1 MKNAITDL
9 ESITQ
14 ALNLSGPIES
24 YLWDELTDGNY
35 WDSIDSIASQ
45 LESASCSAGS
55 WNDLIYTRDILDKLS
70 DSDWLNAIEQA
81 VEDYGD
87 ATGESPDFTYTHV
100 SGVAVNGPFSLSSVV
115 TFAVD
120 WVASELAHKLRSLDS
135 VWLVTAAADSL
146 DPSPEVIALATESEA
161 LDWVSEAV
169 QARVEHMVSHSPH
182 SVSDT
187 DLWDFEEQ
195 EYALFTI
202 EEESL

>member
-9 ESITQ
+9 GSITQ

-45 LESASCSAGS
+45 LESASCAAGS

-81 VEDYGD
+81 VDDFGD
-87 ATGESPDFTYTHV
+87 ATGESPDFTHY
-100 SGVAVNGPFSLSSVV
+100 GPFSLSNVV

-135 VWLVTAAADSL
+135 VWLVTAAVDSL
-146 DPSPEVIALATESEA
+146 DPSPEIIALATESEA
-161 LDWVSEAV
+161 VEWVSEAV
-169 QARVEHMVSHSPH
+169 QARIEHMVSHSPH

-195 EYALFTI
+195 EYALFNI

>member
-24 YLWDELTDGNY
+24 YLWEELTDGNY

-81 VEDYGD
+81 VDDFGD
-87 ATGESPDFTYTHV
+87 ATGESPDFTNY
-100 SGVAVNGPFSLSSVV
+100 GPFCLSNVV

-120 WVASELAHKLRSLDS
+120 WVANGLAHKLRSLDS
-135 VWLVTAAADSL
+135 VWLVTAAVDSL

-161 LDWVSEAV
+161 VEWVSEAV

-195 EYALFTI
+195 EYALFNI

>member
-24 YLWDELTDGNY
+24 CLWDELTDGNY

-45 LESASCSAGS
+45 LESASCAAGS
-55 WNDLIYTRDILDKLS
+55 WNELIYTRDILDKLS

-81 VEDYGD
+81 VDDFGD
-87 ATGESPDFTYTHV
+87 ATGGSPDFTRY
-100 SGVAVNGPFSLSSVV
+100 GLFSLPNVV

-120 WVASELAHKLRSLDS
+120 WVASELAHKLRGLDS

-146 DPSPEVIALATESEA
+146 DPSPEIIALATESEA
-161 LDWVSEAV
+161 LDWINEAIDSRIEWQV
-169 QARVEHMVSHSPH
+169 QH
-182 SVSDT
+182 SVYMLEEC
-187 DLWDFEEQ
+187 DLDHMRELESV
-195 EYALFTI
+195 LFTMK
-202 EEESL
+202 EESI